1 MSTFFKERTHDT
13 MQMKVVKKVTKL
25 GGRGGG
31 GGGKNEDTGLRPY
44 WVEKIPPCSYQC
56 PSAEDIRGYLTHI
69 AQSEKYDRT
78 HHQAFTDAWHKITER
93 NPFPAIM
100 GRVCP
105 HPCEKA
111 CNRGHLDTPVAINSM
126 ERWVGDWGISQKLAL
141 SKATDEKRSE
151 KVAVVGGGPT
161 GFSCAYQLARRGYQ
175 VTVFEGNAKVGGML
189 RYGIPS
195 YRLPEEVIDAEFG
208 KILDL
213 GVELRTGVQV
223 GKDVTLDELAR
234 DYQAVYLGIGA
245 QKGVNLGI
253 PGEDAP
259 NCFSGVDFLQRIT
272 VGEKIEV
279 GDKVI
284 VIGGGNTAIDAARTS
299 RRLGAHV
306 TLLYRRTR
314 KEMPAIEHEIT
325 EAEHEGVA
333 YEFLAAPLEVV
344 VEGGRAVGVKCQR
357 MELGEP
363 DASGRRRP
371 VALPGSEYVV
381 PATAVI
387 AGISQSAVFTGLE
400 QFRSER
406 GWIEASD
413 VYETAVPN
421 VWAGGDVT
429 VGLGIA
435 TEAIGAG
442 RKAAEAIDRK
452 LRGAE
457 APPPDARRLIRH
469 DQIVGLQLNEKKPRQ
484 ERRSLPVNERLVG
497 FAEVD
502 HTYEE
507 TEAVTESKR
516 CLSCGLC
523 CDCDNCFMYC
533 QDKAV
538 ERLDKSL
545 PIGQHYK
552 VIHEKCIGCKKCA
565 EACLC
570 GMIDMK

>member
-1 MSTFFKERTHDT
+1 MAE
-13 MQMKVVKKVTKL
+13 MKVVKKVTKL

-31 GGGKNEDTGLRPY
+31 GAGKSEDTGLRPN
-44 WVEKIPPCSYQC
+44 WVEKMPPCTYMC
-56 PSAEDIRGYLTHI
+56 PSAEDIRGYLTYI
-69 AQSEKYDRT
+69 AQSDKYGRT
-78 HHQAFTDAWHKITER
+78 YPQAFEAAWHLITNK
-93 NPFPAIM
+93 NPFPAVM

-105 HPCEKA
+105 HPCEGA
-111 CNRGHLDTPVAINSM
+111 CNRGKLDTPVAINSM
-126 ERWVGDWGISQKLAL
+126 ERWVGDYGIEKKLAL
-141 SKATDEKRSE
+141 KKVTDEKRAE
-151 KVAVVGGGPT
+151 KVAVVGGGPA
-161 GFSCAYQLARRGYQ
+161 GFSCAYQLARRGYA
-175 VTVFEGNAKVGGML
+175 VTVFEGAAKVGGML

-213 GVELRTGVQV
+213 GVELRTNVQV
-223 GKDVTLDELAR
+223 GRDVTLEELR
-234 DYQAVYLGIGA
+234 SQYQAVYLAIGA

-306 TLLYRRTR
+306 TLVYRRTR
-314 KEMPAIEHEIT
+314 KEMPAIEHEIH
-325 EAEHEGVA
+325 EAEHEGVV
-333 YEFLAAPLEVV
+333 YEFLSAPLAVV
-344 VEGGRAVGVKCQR
+344 VENGRAVGVKCQR

-371 VALPGSEYVV
+371 VPVAGSEYVI

-387 AGISQSAVFTGLE
+387 AGISQVPVWAGLE
-400 QFRSER
+400 AVRSEK
-406 GWIEASD
+406 GWID
-413 VYETAVPN
+413 VNAVHETALPGVF
-421 VWAGGDVT
+421 AGGDVT

-435 TEAIGAG
+435 TQAIGLG
-442 RKAAEAIDRK
+442 RQAADAIDRK
-452 LRGAE
+452 LRNAE
-457 APPPDARRLIRH
+457 PAPPDSRTIIRA
-469 DQIVGLQLNEKKPRQ
+469 DQIVGLQLNAKKPRN
-484 ERRSLPVNERLVG
+484 ERVSLPVAERLAG
-497 FAEVD
+497 FVEVEKTYAE
-502 HTYEE
+502 H
-507 TEAVTESKR
+507 EAIDESKR

-538 ERLDKSL
+538 DRLDKSL

-552 VIHEKCIGCKKCA
+552 VINEKCIGCKKCA